1 MYDIQDP
8 FAHIPLLRKW
18 RSSLLS
24 ELTCVTYARNLLRG
38 KVRESEYGFF
48 RLHVLKLLEIDV
60 ANSLVPHVQ
69 VGFDFEALCKHG
81 RFYLGRCEDKHVTF
95 TTAMSYELITSF
107 DEAYLIVESYLHPLF
122 DNLTYRDQ
130 IFSDSGDMQY
140 VLDVDL
146 VAFVAEWDVPDMLYW
161 ISRVFTCLDI
171 SGSLGCL

>member
-1 MYDIQDP
+1 M
-8 FAHIPLLRKW
+8 
-18 RSSLLS
+18 
-24 ELTCVTYARNLLRG
+24 
-38 KVRESEYGFF
+38 
-48 RLHVLKLLEIDV
+48 
-60 ANSLVPHVQ
+60 
-69 VGFDFEALCKHG
+69 
-81 RFYLGRCEDKHVTF
+81 TF

-171 SGSLGCL
+171 SGSLGCM